1 MLPAF
6 ETSEG
11 FCFLF
16 EFLYNF
22 DFRRIKPIQA
32 LFSRF
37 CLLEIIVRLS
47 ISLMAKLS
55 V

>member
-22 DFRRIKPIQA
+22 DFQTHKTHPGFVFRI
-32 LFSRF
+32 LF
-37 CLLEIIVRLS
+37 IVRLS
-47 ISLMAKLS
+47 ISLMATLS